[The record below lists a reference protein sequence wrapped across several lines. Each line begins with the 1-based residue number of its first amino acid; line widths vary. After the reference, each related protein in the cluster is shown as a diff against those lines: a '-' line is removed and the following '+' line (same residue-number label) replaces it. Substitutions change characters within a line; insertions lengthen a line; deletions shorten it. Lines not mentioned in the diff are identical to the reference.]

1 PKTFHGVLNDG
12 FQNLLKVKCP
22 HTSRG
27 NIPRHI
33 EKIVDFNIGLVGH
46 MREHGYTRVEVRPE
60 EAAKWQAE
68 VVEVNS
74 GRLAANIP
82 SWQTGVNVNVPGR
95 QTIRVLGY
103 YGGAVRYREVADQV
117 VAGKYKELIFR

>member
-1 PKTFHGVLNDG
+1 MVIERMAVDSGYATQEVYAWSRTAPLGRVMPIKGVD
-12 FQNLLKVKCP
+12 K
-22 HTSRG
+22 SRFPIQG
-27 NIPRHI
+27 PS
-33 EKIVDFNIGLVGH
+33 D
-46 MREHGYTRVEVRPE
+46 VEVRPE

-117 VAGKYKELIFR
+117 VAGDYKELIFR